1 MRYCSICYGNKLF
14 NYTHISSIEHVNN
27 MRKLPPNFHLMKDA
41 DIIKYLRKTGN
52 NPIKL
57 QEDQFAYQL

>member
-1 MRYCSICYGNKLF
+1 MRCCSICYGNKLF

-41 DIIKYLRKTGN
+41 DIIKYLRKTGK
-52 NPIKL
+52 NPIS
-57 QEDQFAYQL
+57 Y